1 MAFTLQIKAK
11 GLFGNKKLDME
22 ALLSNCNLRF
32 GSDNEFFVLEEGKT
46 NQGTCILYN
55 PQRIG
60 RGIFFDASKMGDGQY
75 VLSYNIPTTE
85 AEITDFIRVAK
96 EIERQSK
103 HVEMYCV
110 EEERSF
116 TVESLMEN
124 KERMVQ
130 FSLDTLNQFCGNKE
144 YKSYI
149 FTLAMWP
156 LVLTK
161 EQVAYYAT
169 CRDLKEFEQLLHDK
183 QNLDV
188 YYAKPTLLH
197 NNNTGKNGAFYTLT
211 EECESIF
218 PIRADGFINMD
229 NVKIDEGFVRFFIY
243 SENRV
248 LDGLFDYDRFVKAL
262 LDRGATYFDEEHI
275 RVPSMIKQQILEIAE
290 EIAVV

>member
-1 MAFTLQIKAK
+1 MAFTLQIRAK
-11 GLFGNKKLDME
+11 GLFGNKKIDVE
-22 ALLSNCNLRF
+22 ALLSNCSLGF
-32 GSDNEFFVLEEGKT
+32 GSDNEFFILEEGKT

-60 RGIFFDASKMGDGQY
+60 RGIFFDASKPHEGKY

-85 AEITDFIRVAK
+85 AEITDFIRVAQ
-96 EIERQSK
+96 EIERQLK
-103 HVEMYCV
+103 KVEMYCV
-110 EEERSF
+110 EEERDY
-116 TVESLMEN
+116 TVEGLVEN

-130 FSLDTLNQFCGNKE
+130 FSLDSLNQFCGNKE

-161 EQVAYYAT
+161 EQVAQYAA
-169 CRDLKEFEQLLHDK
+169 CRDLKGFEQLLHDK
-183 QNLDV
+183 QKIDL
-188 YYAKPTLLH
+188 YYAKPTLLR
-197 NNNTGKNGAFYTLT
+197 NNNTGKIGAFYTLT

-218 PIRADGFINMD
+218 PVRADGFINTD
-229 NVKIDEGFVRFFIY
+229 NIKVDEGFVRFFIY

-248 LDGLFDYDRFVKAL
+248 LDGMFDYERFVKAL

-275 RVPSMIKQQILEIAE
+275 QVPSMTKRQIAEMAE
-290 EIAVV
+290 EIG